1 MSTKV
6 AGSRKAKPTPNGE
19 LQTAGAGLV
28 IGGAL
33 ALGTTAYLMHQ
44 QYKAEQASRR
54 YALDEEK
61 KKKAKE
67 KKLKTLG
74 K

>member
-19 LQTAGAGLV
+19 LQTAGVGLAIAGAV
-28 IGGAL
+28 

-44 QYKAEQASRR
+44 QYKAEQAYREL
-54 YALDEEK
+54 ANEEAK
-61 KKKAKE
+61 KDKDSKK
-67 KKLKTLG
+67 
-74 K
+74 

>member
-19 LQTAGAGLV
+19 LQTAGAGLA
-28 IGGAL
+28 IAGAV

-44 QYKAEQASRR
+44 QYKAEQAYREL
-54 YALDEEK
+54 ANEEAK
-61 KKKAKE
+61 KDKDSKK
-67 KKLKTLG
+67 
-74 K
+74 

>member
-44 QYKAEQASRR
+44 QYKAEQAYREI
-54 YALDEEK
+54 ANEEAK
-61 KKKAKE
+61 KDKDSKK
-67 KKLKTLG
+67 
-74 K
+74 